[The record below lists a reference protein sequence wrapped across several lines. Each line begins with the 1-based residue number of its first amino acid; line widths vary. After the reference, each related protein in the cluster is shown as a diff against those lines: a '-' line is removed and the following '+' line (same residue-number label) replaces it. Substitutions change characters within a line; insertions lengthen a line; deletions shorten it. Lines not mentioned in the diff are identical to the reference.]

1 MNSFDV
7 GPRRWVIKIGSSL
20 LTDHGLGLDAKAMG
34 DWARQIVALQQQ
46 GHEVVVVSS
55 GAVAEGIRRLGISRR
70 PEVLAELQATAAV
83 GQMGLIEVWGACF
96 APYGVRTAQILLTH
110 EDVASRNRYL
120 NARTTLTTLLRWGV
134 VPIVNENDTV
144 ATDEIRL
151 GDNDTLGALVT
162 NLIGA
167 DLLVIL
173 TDQVGLLTSDPRE
186 DPNAQLVR
194 EGVAGDP
201 ALEVMA
207 GGAGSLG
214 RGGMMTKVAAAKRAA
229 RSGAHTV
236 IAAGG
241 QANVLLRLAQGAS
254 LGTFLRATV
263 PPLTAHQQWLADQ
276 LQVQGQLILDGDVVS
291 RLRQGEALYPIQIIA
306 VQGVFERGALVQCL
320 DGHGVEWA
328 RGLVNYGSAEVT
340 LMLGQS
346 DGTLLGVLG
355 YQGEPELIHQDHLLV
370 WFGSSISQVS
380 G

>member
-1 MNSFDV
+1 MGDFIE

-20 LTDHGLGLDAKAMG
+20 LTDHGQGLDTEAMG
-34 DWARQIVALQQQ
+34 AWACQIVALQQQ

-55 GAVAEGIRRLGISRR
+55 GAVAEGIRRLGLRQR

-110 EDVASRNRYL
+110 EDVASRIRYL

-167 DLLVIL
+167 DVLVIL
-173 TDQVGLLTSDPRE
+173 TDQVGLLTKDPRE

-201 ALEVMA
+201 LLEAMA
-207 GGAGSLG
+207 GGAGILG

-229 RSGAHTV
+229 RSGAHT
-236 IAAGG
+236 IITAGR
-241 QANVLLRLAQGAS
+241 QPDVLLRLARGES
-254 LGTFLRATV
+254 LGTCLRATV

-276 LQVQGQLILDGDVVS
+276 LQIQGQLILATDVVT
-291 RLRQGEALYPIQIIA
+291 RLRPGKALYPAEIMA
-306 VQGVFERGALVQCL
+306 VQGVFERGALVQCV
-320 DGHGVEWA
+320 DSHGVEWA

-340 LMLGQS
+340 LLLGQS
-346 DGTLLGVLG
+346 KEDQLSVLG

-370 WFGSSISQVS
+370 WFGNSISQVR

>member
-1 MNSFDV
+1 MSLLKE

-20 LTDHGLGLDAKAMG
+20 LTDHGQGLDTKAIG
-34 DWARQIVALQQQ
+34 DWASQMVALQQL

-55 GAVAEGIRRLGISRR
+55 GAVAEGIRRLGLSRR

-144 ATDEIRL
+144 ATEEIRL

-167 DLLVIL
+167 DVLVIL
-173 TDQVGLLTSDPRE
+173 TDQVGLLTSDPRV
-186 DPNAQLVR
+186 DSNAQLVR

-201 ALEVMA
+201 ALEAMA
-207 GGAGSLG
+207 GGAGTLG
-214 RGGMMTKVAAAKRAA
+214 RGGMMTKVSAAKRAA

-236 IAAGG
+236 ITAGR
-241 QANVLLRLAQGAS
+241 QPDVLLRLAQGES

-276 LQVQGQLILDGDVVS
+276 LQVQGQLIMDGDIVT
-291 RLRQGEALYPIQIIA
+291 RLQPGEALYPAGITA
-306 VQGVFERGALVQCL
+306 VQGAFERGALVQCV
-320 DGHGVEWA
+320 DSHGVEWA
-328 RGLVNYGSAEVT
+328 RGLVNYGSAEVM
-340 LMLGQS
+340 LLLGQS
-346 DGTLLGVLG
+346 EGDRLSVLG
-355 YQGEPELIHQDHLLV
+355 YRGEPELIHQDHLLV
-370 WFGSSISQVS
+370 WSGSSISQVR